1 MLNELSNFMNG
12 KNPQFV
18 YNMLIQSNPQFA
30 SFVNQ
35 NRGKTIEQIAGE
47 YGIDFNTIK
56 SYI

>member
-1 MLNELSNFMNG
+1 MQG

-35 NRGKTIEQIAGE
+35 NRGKTIEQIANE

-56 SYI
+56 PYI